1 MLRLGLISFLCFVC
15 SLSFG
20 VTLSKAWDRF
30 VGGTAGTASF
40 CADAVTTGDGAMY
53 VLAGFD
59 DGSANG
65 VDVRVTKYSRIGTVL
80 WTYTLPDLADL
91 DDDPERIL
99 SAESGDIVFTAIRHT
114 GPRSKELVVSRLD
127 RTTGA
132 PKWTKQYP
140 DFEDA
145 KGAVLVPGNGFVV
158 GGSQKGAFG
167 VTDAVVILLDS
178 AGTQWGID
186 RWNRYRTAPAF
197 LRDITYYSGNV
208 YAALGTGTPGNE
220 ESALGAWNSGLLA
233 FRWSRFLDLR
243 PLRPVSVAVN
253 TEGHP
258 MLAAVSTSG
267 DNPQAVVSKFSSD
280 GYPLWDSVYTYA
292 GSSESPVGLYTIAD
306 TYQLISTS
314 ASGDGTQA
322 TVARWNRSSYPT
334 ILAAFDDGASTEAEA
349 FFRSNQGPVIAGDRT
364 PAAGGRQWYTTRFS
378 FAGARDL
385 NFVEGGGF
393 EVARVKPAFRGYL
406 VVGQDVA
413 GNQAKVG
420 RATLLSLGIPPASVT
435 LSPSVVTG
443 GSKATATV
451 TLPEEAPIGGVQ
463 LPVQSTNP
471 NAKVPATVT
480 IPAGKTTGTFTVETL
495 PVSVSAEAFISVGK
509 GAEAKEAQ
517 LTILKPEVSGLI
529 FTSELG
535 PKYYGGEPLKL
546 KIQLSGPAP
555 AGGAVVQFVGGVKFG
570 LPLSTG
576 IPAGASSKE
585 ISGMA
590 PVSAT
595 KQEFS
600 MTARTTK
607 PFTGKLTVEAPILTN
622 VVTPQYVRGGDTFPV
637 SVTMRGKSP
646 TNLTLQYTPATP
658 LTLAKTF
665 TVAANALTASTQI
678 SSKKLGVQYA
688 SAKGSVKYLGS
699 SKEASVILL
708 QLGMAKLTITPNSGK
723 AGATVVHR
731 IELDQAATV
740 IGKIGVSG
748 AGWSYTVNFAPGMK
762 VVQSSQKVKAL
773 APKAYDITLVQ
784 GIPIAKTPFT
794 ILP

>member
-1 MLRLGLISFLCFVC
+1 MPRLGHVLLLFIAC
-15 SLSFG
+15 SSSFG
-20 VTLSKAWDRF
+20 ATLSKAWDRF
-30 VGGTAGTASF
+30 VGGSAGTASF

-65 VDVRVTKYSRIGTVL
+65 VDVRVIKYSRIGTVL
-80 WTYTLPDLADL
+80 WTYTLPDLADV
-91 DDDPERIL
+91 DDDPERLIV
-99 SAESGDIVFTAIRHT
+99 AESGDVVFTGIRGT
-114 GPRSKELVVSRLD
+114 GSRNKELVVCRLD

-145 KGAVLVPGNGFVV
+145 KGVVFTPPNSFVV

-167 VTDAVVILLDS
+167 VTDAVLILLDW
-178 AGTQWGID
+178 AGNQWSID

-197 LRDITYYSGNV
+197 LRDVSYYSGNV
-208 YAALGTGTPGNE
+208 YAALGAGTPGNE
-220 ESALGAWNSGLLA
+220 ESALGAWNSALLA

-267 DNPQAVVSKFSSD
+267 DNPAAVVSKFSSD
-280 GYPLWDSVYTYA
+280 GYPLWDSTYA
-292 GSSESPVGLYTIAD
+292 YQGFAESPVGLFTNAHAYH
-306 TYQLISTS
+306 LVGTS
-314 ASGDGTQA
+314 KVDGGTQA
-322 TVARWNRSSYPT
+322 TIARWNRSSYPT
-334 ILAAFDDGASTEAEA
+334 VLAAFDDGASTEAEA
-349 FFRSNQGPVIAGDRT
+349 FFASNRGPVIAGGRT
-364 PAAGGRQWYTTRFS
+364 PTAGGRQWYTTRFS
-378 FAGARDL
+378 FEGARDF

-393 EVARVKPAFRGYL
+393 KVARVKPAFRGYL
-406 VVGQDVA
+406 LVGQDVA

-435 LSPSVVTG
+435 LSPSTVTG
-443 GSKATATV
+443 GSKTTATV
-451 TLPEEAPIGGVQ
+451 TLPEEAPIGGIQ
-463 LPVQSTNP
+463 LSIQSTNP
-471 NAKVPATVT
+471 NAKVPSSVT
-480 IPAGKTTGTFTVETL
+480 IPGGKTTGTFTVETL
-495 PVSVSAEAFISVGK
+495 PVSVSAEVFISVGK

-529 FTSELG
+529 FSSTLG
-535 PKYYGGEPLKL
+535 PKYYGGEPLTL

-555 AGGAVVQFVGGVKFG
+555 AGGAVVQFVGGGKFG
-570 LPLSTG
+570 LPQSTG
-576 IPAGASSKE
+576 IPAGATSKE

-595 KQEFS
+595 KKEFS

-607 PFTGKLTVEAPILTN
+607 PFTGKLTVEAPVLTE
-622 VVTPQYVRGGDTFPV
+622 VVTPKYVRGGDPFPV

-646 TNLTLQYTPATP
+646 SILTLQYTPASP
-658 LTLAKTF
+658 FTLAKTF
-665 TVAANALTASTQI
+665 TVPANALTGSTQV

-699 SKEASVILL
+699 SKEASVVLL

-723 AGATVVHR
+723 AGAKVLHR

-740 IGKIGVSG
+740 AGKIGVSG

-762 VVQSSQKVKAL
+762 VVQGNQTVKNL
-773 APKAYDITLVQ
+773 APKAYNITVVQ
-784 GIPIAKTPFT
+784 GIPIATTPFT